1 MPVLQPSAQNLL
13 VYILLRILYIPF
25 FLLCNYRNI
34 KPCISFQLGYCKK
47 IDIQI
52 DQVLSCK
59 TKPM

>member
-34 KPCISFQLGYCKK
+34 
-47 IDIQI
+47 
-52 DQVLSCK
+52 
-59 TKPM
+59 